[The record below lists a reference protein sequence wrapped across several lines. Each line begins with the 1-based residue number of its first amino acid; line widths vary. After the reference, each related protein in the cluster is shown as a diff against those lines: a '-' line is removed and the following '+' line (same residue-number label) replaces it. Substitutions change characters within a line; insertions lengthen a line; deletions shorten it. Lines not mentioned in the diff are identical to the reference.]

1 MTFTKTVV
9 MPKVVIISVCTF
21 LSMYHIW
28 FIRHKNR
35 KVRKYKS
42 LKI

>member
-21 LSMYHIW
+21 LSMYHTW
-28 FIRHKNR
+28 FIRQDEKLR
-35 KVRKYKS
+35 
-42 LKI
+42 